1 MESDIDHYYKL
12 ETKIKNILNETVLNE
27 LTNLY
32 SKLSSDE
39 KKFFTITPEDL
50 KVSWIV
56 NINFTYPN
64 RGDMSTSVLQKI
76 YHSLFKELDNSEEVI
91 NFKNT
96 FIEIA
101 NKSILFALNSIDSE
115 YFEKFKIDNNFI
127 NIFLK
132 EKGKELISS
141 HINKKDDKKMDMFQV

>member
-27 LTNLY
+27 LKTLY

-96 FIEIA
+96 FIEIS
-101 NKSILFALNSIDSE
+101 NKSILFALNSIGSE

-132 EKGKELISS
+132 EKGKELISL
-141 HINKKDDKKMDMFQV
+141 HINKKDDKKMDIFQV